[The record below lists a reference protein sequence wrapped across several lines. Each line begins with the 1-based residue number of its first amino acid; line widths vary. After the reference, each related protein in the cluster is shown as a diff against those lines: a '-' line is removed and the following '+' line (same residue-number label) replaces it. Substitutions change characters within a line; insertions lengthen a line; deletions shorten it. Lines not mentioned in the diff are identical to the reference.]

1 MLIDNITV
9 RSPNVTYTDTH
20 IESNYTYTSSDLE
33 CEDLGDGRSAWT
45 ISPVESDFQITTD
58 RRVPRLG
65 IMLVGL
71 GGNNGSTLVGG
82 VVANRE

>member
-1 MLIDNITV
+1 MISLSDIDL
-9 RSPNVTYTDTH
+9 RR
-20 IESNYTYTSSDLE
+20 YTSSDLE

-65 IMLVGL
+65 
-71 GGNNGSTLVGG
+71 
-82 VVANRE
+82 